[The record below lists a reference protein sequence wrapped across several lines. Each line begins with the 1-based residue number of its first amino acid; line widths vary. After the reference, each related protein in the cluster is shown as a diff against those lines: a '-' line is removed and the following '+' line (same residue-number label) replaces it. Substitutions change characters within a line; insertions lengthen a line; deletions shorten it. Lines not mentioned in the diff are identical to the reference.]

1 MLLDEFI
8 DVEVQGNP
16 TYLYPSLC
24 AALDTRPPTDDF
36 RLNLLP
42 GLDRMPSA
50 LGPVAEERNYV
61 GAALILAQQFQW
73 LPAWWG
79 AFIGDLGEPV
89 VARGHL
95 GC

>member
-1 MLLDEFI
+1 VLLDEFI

-42 GLDRMPSA
+42 RLHGMPSA
-50 LGPVAEERNYV
+50 LGPVAEVGNRV
-61 GAALILAQQFQW
+61 GAAVILAQQLQW
-73 LPAWWG
+73 LPASWG
-79 AFIGDLGEPV
+79 AFIGELGEPV
-89 VARGHL
+89 VARSHL